1 MKVRI
6 RQLIS
11 QCVFDGLEQGLI
23 DAETALESGMINE
36 QQLTEIIAD
45 AIMCEL
51 DHWIDFDHEQ
61 GI

>member
-1 MKVRI
+1 
-6 RQLIS
+6 
-11 QCVFDGLEQGLI
+11 VFDGLEQGLI